1 MEMVETVNGTWQV
14 RNLSNGDVLHEGDIG
29 SCEDFMY
36 GIFLGMSGI

>member
-14 RNLSNGDVLHEGDIG
+14 RNLSNGDVLHEGDIC

-36 GIFLGMSGI
+36 SIFLRINGI